1 MNIIIIPVRLSS
13 SRFPNKPF
21 VNIEGKTMIE
31 HTWIRSTMSKLADRV
46 IIATPN
52 IEIKKIMHRKGADI
66 VMTSHYHTMCMGRI
80 NEAVKKEKL
89 YKSNIVV
96 VQGDEPLVNP
106 KTIDK
111 MFKILNKK
119 NDFDM
124 LTVMSNISDKNEILN
139 PNRMKIIYDNK
150 YFVNYISREPIPS
163 PKKFKGKFN
172 YKKLICLYGLSGN
185 FLKKYT
191 SLGMSRYEKVE
202 SIDILRV
209 IENNYKL
216 KVIETKDELFNIDTP
231 SDVPIVRKAMKKDT
245 LSKKYL

>member
-1 MNIIIIPVRLSS
+1 MKTSMNIIIIPVRLSS

-46 IIATPN
+46 IVATPN
-52 IEIKKIMHRKGADI
+52 IEIKKIMKQKGADI
-66 VMTSHYHTMCMGRI
+66 VMTSHHHIMCMGRI

-124 LTVMSNISDKNEILN
+124 LTVMSNISDKNEIIN
-139 PNRMKIIYDNK
+139 PNRMKMIYDKKN
-150 YFVNYISREPIPS
+150 FVNYISREPIPS
-163 PKKFKGKFN
+163 PK
-172 YKKLICLYGLSGN
+172 
-185 FLKKYT
+185 
-191 SLGMSRYEKVE
+191 
-202 SIDILRV
+202 
-209 IENNYKL
+209 
-216 KVIETKDELFNIDTP
+216 
-231 SDVPIVRKAMKKDT
+231 
-245 LSKKYL
+245 